1 MPRQIA
7 GKDIPEITALRIL
20 AALCVVI
27 SHLHA
32 LGMVSAASFHEI
44 FDGGRPAVCFF
55 FVLSGFIMHH
65 NYPLLDARDPVATRR
80 YARSRVARLYPTLL
94 LSLCM
99 ALPTVIY
106 LVTAHSHD
114 LLLQYYALK
123 SHYAFWL
130 VASAIAQLLVLTGW
144 TPAAAI
150 NQPWNGPAWSL
161 SCEFFF
167 YTVFPFIRPVLQRLS
182 SRRIIA
188 AMIAAWL
195 LQGIWIIA
203 LYALAAPN
211 RSPFLAYQF
220 PLTHFPEF
228 MSGICVGILF
238 RRFNRQQL
246 NVLIGVTTVAALLAV
261 GAVYASKI
269 NLPASYGQTPIF
281 LALIVATVR
290 SSGSRWLAPLR
301 NRVVVALGHAS
312 YALYII
318 HVPILLGASV
328 LGIAMPLGWFW
339 LPFLL
344 LASLLIHYG
353 YAEPVRRW
361 LLKQP
366 KRLKARGAGEA

>member
-1 MPRQIA
+1 MIR
-7 GKDIPEITALRIL
+7 GRSLRKDIPEITALRIL

-32 LGMVSAASFHEI
+32 LGMVCAARFDEI
-44 FDGGRPAVCFF
+44 VDGGRPAVCFF

-65 NYPLLDARDPVATRR
+65 NYPLLDARDSVATRR
-80 YARSRVARLYPTLL
+80 FARSRVARLYPTLL

-106 LVTAHSHD
+106 LLTTHADD

-123 SHYAFWL
+123 SHYASWL

-167 YTVFPFIRPVLQRLS
+167 YAAFPFIRPVLQRLS
-182 SRRIIA
+182 SRLIIV

-195 LQGIWIIA
+195 LQGIWMIA
-203 LYALAAPN
+203 LYAFAAPN
-211 RSPFLAYQF
+211 RSPFLVYQF

-228 MSGICVGILF
+228 MAGICAGILF
-238 RRFNRQQL
+238 SRFNRQQL
-246 NVLIGVTTVAALLAV
+246 NVLIGVATVAALLAV
-261 GAVYASKI
+261 AAVYSWKI
-269 NLPASYGQTPIF
+269 HLPAFYGETPIF
-281 LALIVATVR
+281 LALIVATVG
-290 SSGSRWLAPLR
+290 SSGSLWLAPLR
-301 NRVVVALGHAS
+301 NSVVVALGHAS

-328 LGIAMPLGWFW
+328 LGIAIALGWFW
-339 LPFLL
+339 LPLLL
-344 LASLLIHYG
+344 LASLLIHYR
-353 YAEPVRRW
+353 YAEPIRRW
-361 LLKQP
+361 LLTRPQP
-366 KRLKARGAGEA
+366 QRLAQ